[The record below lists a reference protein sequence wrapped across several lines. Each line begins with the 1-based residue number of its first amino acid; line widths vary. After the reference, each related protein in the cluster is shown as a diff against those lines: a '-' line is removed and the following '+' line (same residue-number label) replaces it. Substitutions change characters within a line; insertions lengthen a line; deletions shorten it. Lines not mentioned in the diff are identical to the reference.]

1 MINLFDIVTPANVAY
16 YYDKSLADQTA
27 YLGDKLFPVK
37 KIAGLELNKV
47 SGSAGLP
54 VALTESAFDTQAT
67 YRDRLSIEI
76 QKSKMPFFREAM
88 KIDETLRQ
96 QIVQLSNDTV
106 AKTYISQI
114 FDDTNNL
121 IRGAKVARE
130 RMAMELISTGK
141 VNLNGNGVHL
151 EYDYHLN
158 KKQFTKAPIKWTNSA
173 TANPIQDIADM
184 VDQFNRDFRVK
195 LKYAVMTTATFN
207 LIKSA
212 ESTRKAL
219 YPTATDAKNI
229 FVVPAQVKEL
239 VANATGVT
247 ILTYD
252 EVYAKEV
259 GGIAHPLFPDNVVTF
274 LPAGGILG
282 NMCMGTTPEEL
293 DLLTNPKFASNTR
306 IVDTGVA
313 VFTNFIP
320 HPVNVETIVSQIA
333 LPSFGADVS
342 GGAGSILIANVDK

>member
-1 MINLFDIVTPANVAY
+1 M
-16 YYDKSLADQTA
+16 
-27 YLGDKLFPVK
+27 
-37 KIAGLELNKV
+37 
-47 SGSAGLP
+47 
-54 VALTESAFDTQAT
+54 
-67 YRDRLSIEI
+67 
-76 QKSKMPFFREAM
+76 
-88 KIDETLRQ
+88 
-96 QIVQLSNDTV
+96 
-106 AKTYISQI
+106 
-114 FDDTNNL
+114 
-121 IRGAKVARE
+121 
-130 RMAMELISTGK
+130 
-141 VNLNGNGVHL
+141 
-151 EYDYHLN
+151 
-158 KKQFTKAPIKWTNSA
+158 
-173 TANPIQDIADM
+173 
-184 VDQFNRDFRVK
+184 
-195 LKYAVMTTATFN
+195 
-207 LIKSA
+207 
-212 ESTRKAL
+212 
-219 YPTATDAKNI
+219 
-229 FVVPAQVKEL
+229 

>member
-158 KKQFTKAPIKWTNSA
+158 KKQFTKASIKWTNSA

-212 ESTRKAL
+212 ETTRKAL
-219 YPTATDAKNI
+219 YPTATDAKSV

-274 LPAGGILG
+274 LPARRY
-282 NMCMGTTPEEL
+282 
-293 DLLTNPKFASNTR
+293 SW
-306 IVDTGVA
+306 
-313 VFTNFIP
+313 
-320 HPVNVETIVSQIA
+320 
-333 LPSFGADVS
+333 
-342 GGAGSILIANVDK
+342 